1 MHIPN
6 DLVSQLREL
15 ANTTNRGVTNQPNQ
29 NSFLSNAQ
37 DQRIDWQ
44 LLANYLDGK
53 IFEFIMQNQ
62 NDPRIKDFGIE
73 LARDLAN
80 KFGINH

>member
-1 MHIPN
+1 MPN
-6 DLVSQLREL
+6 DLISQLREL

-29 NSFLSNAQ
+29 NTFLSNAQ

>member
-1 MHIPN
+1 MPN
-6 DLVSQLREL
+6 DLISQLREL

-29 NSFLSNAQ
+29 NTFLSNAQ

-53 IFEFIMQNQ
+53 IFEFIMRNQ

>member
-1 MHIPN
+1 VPN

-15 ANTTNRGVTNQPNQ
+15 ANTTNRGVTNQQDQ
-29 NSFLSNAQ
+29 NTFLSNAQ

-53 IFEFIMQNQ
+53 IFEFIMRNQ

-73 LARDLAN
+73 LARDLAS

>member
-1 MHIPN
+1 MPN

-15 ANTTNRGVTNQPNQ
+15 ANTTNRGVTNQQ
-29 NSFLSNAQ
+29 DSFLTNAQ
-37 DQRIDWQ
+37 TTTTIDWQ

>member
-1 MHIPN
+1 MPN
-6 DLVSQLREL
+6 ILINQLREL
-15 ANTTNRGVTNQPNQ
+15 ANTTNRGVSNQ
-29 NSFLSNAQ
+29 NQNTFLSNAQ

-53 IFEFIMQNQ
+53 IFEFILQNQ
-62 NDPRIKDFGIE
+62 KDPKVKDFGIE

>member
-1 MHIPN
+1 MPN
-6 DLVSQLREL
+6 DLINQLREL
-15 ANTTNRGVTNQPNQ
+15 ANTTNRGVSNQ
-29 NSFLSNAQ
+29 NQNTFLSNAQ

>member
-1 MHIPN
+1 MPN

-15 ANTTNRGVTNQPNQ
+15 ANTTNRGVTNQQDQ
-29 NSFLSNAQ
+29 NTFLSNAQ

-80 KFGINH
+80 KFGIRE

>member
-1 MHIPN
+1 MPN
-6 DLVSQLREL
+6 DLISQLREL

-29 NSFLSNAQ
+29 NTYLSNAQ
-37 DQRIDWQ
+37 EQRIDWQ

>member
-1 MHIPN
+1 MPN

-15 ANTTNRGVTNQPNQ
+15 ANTTNRGVTNQQDQ
-29 NSFLSNAQ
+29 NTFLSNAQ

-53 IFEFIMQNQ
+53 IFEFIMRNQ

-73 LARDLAN
+73 LDRDLAS
-80 KFGINH
+80 KFGIRE

>member
-1 MHIPN
+1 MPN
-6 DLVSQLREL
+6 DLVTQLRNL
-15 ANTTNRGVTNQPNQ
+15 ANTTNRGVTEQQ
-29 NSFLSNAQ
+29 DSFLTNAQ
-37 DQRIDWQ
+37 TTTTIDWQ

-53 IFEFIMQNQ
+53 IFEFILQNQ
-62 NDPRIKDFGIE
+62 NDPKVKDFGIE

>member
-1 MHIPN
+1 MPN
-6 DLVSQLREL
+6 DLVTQLRNL
-15 ANTTNRGVTNQPNQ
+15 ANTTNRGVTNQQDQ
-29 NSFLSNAQ
+29 NTFLSNAQ

-53 IFEFIMQNQ
+53 IFEFIMRNQ

-73 LARDLAN
+73 LARDLAS

>member
-1 MHIPN
+1 MPN
-6 DLVSQLREL
+6 YFVSLLREL

-29 NSFLSNAQ
+29 NTFLSNAQ

-73 LARDLAN
+73 LARELAN

>member
-1 MHIPN
+1 MPN
-6 DLVSQLREL
+6 DLVTQLRNL
-15 ANTTNRGVTNQPNQ
+15 ANTTNRGVTEQQ
-29 NSFLSNAQ
+29 ETFLTNAQ
-37 DQRIDWQ
+37 ETTTIDWQ

-53 IFEFIMQNQ
+53 IFEFIMQNR
-62 NDPRIKDFGIE
+62 NDPKVKDFGDQ

>member
-1 MHIPN
+1 MPN

-15 ANTTNRGVTNQPNQ
+15 ANTTNRGVTNQQDQ
-29 NSFLSNAQ
+29 NTFLSNAQ

-53 IFEFIMQNQ
+53 IFEFIMRNQ
-62 NDPRIKDFGIE
+62 NDSRIKDFGIE
-73 LARDLAN
+73 LARDLAS

>member
-1 MHIPN
+1 MPN

-29 NSFLSNAQ
+29 NTFLSNAQ
-37 DQRIDWQ
+37 EQRIDWQ

-80 KFGINH
+80 KFGIRE

>member
-1 MHIPN
+1 MPN

-15 ANTTNRGVTNQPNQ
+15 ANTTNRGVTNQQDQ
-29 NSFLSNAQ
+29 NTFLSNAQ

-44 LLANYLDGK
+44 LLAKYLDGK
-53 IFEFIMQNQ
+53 IFEFIMRNQ

-73 LARDLAN
+73 LARDLAS

>member
-1 MHIPN
+1 VPN
-6 DLVSQLREL
+6 DLVIQLREL
-15 ANTTNRGVTNQPNQ
+15 ANTTNRGVTNQQDQ
-29 NSFLSNAQ
+29 NTFLSNAQ

-53 IFEFIMQNQ
+53 IFEFIMRNQ

-73 LARDLAN
+73 LARDLAS

>member
-1 MHIPN
+1 MPN

-15 ANTTNRGVTNQPNQ
+15 ANTTNRGVTNQQDQ
-29 NSFLSNAQ
+29 NTFLSNAQ

-62 NDPRIKDFGIE
+62 NDQRIKDFGIE

-80 KFGINH
+80 RFNITE

>member
-1 MHIPN
+1 MPN

-15 ANTTNRGVTNQPNQ
+15 ANTTNRGVTNQQDQ
-29 NSFLSNAQ
+29 NTFLSNAQ

-73 LARDLAN
+73 LARDLAS

>member
-1 MHIPN
+1 MPN

-29 NSFLSNAQ
+29 NTFLSNAQ

-44 LLANYLDGK
+44 LLANYLDG
-53 IFEFIMQNQ
+53 
-62 NDPRIKDFGIE
+62 
-73 LARDLAN
+73 
-80 KFGINH
+80 

>member
-1 MHIPN
+1 MPN

-15 ANTTNRGVTNQPNQ
+15 ANTTNRGVTNQQDQ
-29 NSFLSNAQ
+29 NTFLSNAQ

-53 IFEFIMQNQ
+53 IFEFIMRNQ

-73 LARDLAN
+73 LVRDLAS

>member
-1 MHIPN
+1 MPN
-6 DLVSQLREL
+6 DLISQLREL
-15 ANTTNRGVTNQPNQ
+15 ANTTNRGVTNQDQ
-29 NSFLSNAQ
+29 NTFLSNAQ

>member
-1 MHIPN
+1 MPN

-29 NSFLSNAQ
+29 NTFLSNAQ

>member
-1 MHIPN
+1 MPN

-15 ANTTNRGVTNQPNQ
+15 ANTRNRGVTNQPNQ
-29 NSFLSNAQ
+29 NTFLSNAQ

-53 IFEFIMQNQ
+53 IFEFIMRNQ

-73 LARDLAN
+73 LARDLAS

>member
-1 MHIPN
+1 MPN

-15 ANTTNRGVTNQPNQ
+15 ANTTNRGVSNQ
-29 NSFLSNAQ
+29 NQNTFLSNAQ
-37 DQRIDWQ
+37 EQRIDWQ

-62 NDPRIKDFGIE
+62 NDPRIKEFGIE

-80 KFGINH
+80 KFGIRE

>member
-1 MHIPN
+1 MPN

-15 ANTTNRGVTNQPNQ
+15 ANTTNRGVTNQQDQ
-29 NSFLSNAQ
+29 NTFLSNAQ

-53 IFEFIMQNQ
+53 IFEFIMRNQ

-73 LARDLAN
+73 LARDLDS

>member
-1 MHIPN
+1 MPN

-29 NSFLSNAQ
+29 NTFLSNAQ

-80 KFGINH
+80 KFGINQ

>member
-1 MHIPN
+1 MPN

-15 ANTTNRGVTNQPNQ
+15 ANTTNRGVTEQQ
-29 NSFLSNAQ
+29 DSFLTNAQ
-37 DQRIDWQ
+37 TTTTIDWQ

-53 IFEFIMQNQ
+53 IFEFILQNQ
-62 NDPRIKDFGIE
+62 NDPKVKDFGIE

>member
-1 MHIPN
+1 MPN

-15 ANTTNRGVTNQPNQ
+15 ANTTNRGVTNQQDQ
-29 NSFLSNAQ
+29 NTFLSNAQ

-53 IFEFIMQNQ
+53 IFEFIMTNQ
-62 NDPRIKDFGIE
+62 NDPKIKDFGIE

-80 KFGINH
+80 KFGIRE

>member
-1 MHIPN
+1 MPN
-6 DLVSQLREL
+6 DLVTQLRNL
-15 ANTTNRGVTNQPNQ
+15 ANTTNRGVTEQQ
-29 NSFLSNAQ
+29 DSFLTNAQ
-37 DQRIDWQ
+37 TTTTIDWQ

-53 IFEFIMQNQ
+53 IFEFILQNKH
-62 NDPRIKDFGIE
+62 DPKVKDFGVR

>member
-1 MHIPN
+1 MPN

-15 ANTTNRGVTNQPNQ
+15 ANTTNRGVTNQQNQ
-29 NSFLSNAQ
+29 NTFLSNAQ

-80 KFGINH
+80 KFGIRE

>member
-1 MHIPN
+1 MPN

-29 NSFLSNAQ
+29 NTFLSNAQ

-53 IFEFIMQNQ
+53 IFEFILQNQ
-62 NDPRIKDFGIE
+62 NDPKVKDFGIE

>member
-1 MHIPN
+1 MPN
-6 DLVSQLREL
+6 DIVSQLREL

-29 NSFLSNAQ
+29 NTFLSNAQ

>member
-1 MHIPN
+1 MPN

-15 ANTTNRGVTNQPNQ
+15 ANTTNRGVTNQQNQ
-29 NSFLSNAQ
+29 NTFLSNAQ

-53 IFEFIMQNQ
+53 IFEFILQNKH
-62 NDPRIKDFGIE
+62 DPKVKDFGVQ

>member
-1 MHIPN
+1 MPN
-6 DLVSQLREL
+6 NLISQLREL

-29 NSFLSNAQ
+29 NTFLSNAQ

-53 IFEFIMQNQ
+53 IFEFIMRNQ

>member
-1 MHIPN
+1 MPN

-29 NSFLSNAQ
+29 NTFLSNAQ

-80 KFGINH
+80 KFGIRE

>member
-1 MHIPN
+1 MPN
-6 DLVSQLREL
+6 NLINQLREL
-15 ANTTNRGVTNQPNQ
+15 ANTTNRGVTNQQDQ
-29 NSFLSNAQ
+29 NTFLSNAQ

-53 IFEFIMQNQ
+53 IFEFIMRNQ

-73 LARDLAN
+73 LARDLAS

>member
-1 MHIPN
+1 MPN
-6 DLVSQLREL
+6 DLINQLREL
-15 ANTTNRGVTNQPNQ
+15 ANTTNRGVSNQQDQ
-29 NSFLSNAQ
+29 NTFLSNAQ

-53 IFEFIMQNQ
+53 IFEFIMTNQ